1 MAGTK
6 QTAQKS
12 TGVKAPRKQLA
23 TKAVRKSAPS
33 TEGRLVRE
41 IAQDFKTNLR
51 FQSAAIGALREAKAA
66 RLLNSFCTVE
76 KTLQCSCSFRG
87 IPTPSVHWWMD
98 GVPVDVISGHGHLQV
113 TSTTLGPWDN
123 STLSMAKNPGMG
135 TVLLCEGKNQHGTH
149 GLSILL
155 MSRRGPFAPQIF
167 LKALLHGVVYAAMA
181 TTLLFICLLPLI
193 MKLLRMQKAK
203 KCAQRRA
210 QQDSEPGPEGDS
222 IVKSSIVKPKEPR
235 KSRTMSP
242 GKQLSEK
249 EAILKPAESAESLEE
264 NAPHPKLPLFPEFQ
278 KPMETPETPSP

>member
-1 MAGTK
+1 MGLPPL
-6 QTAQKS
+6 Q
-12 TGVKAPRKQLA
+12 
-23 TKAVRKSAPS
+23 
-33 TEGRLVRE
+33 RE
-41 IAQDFKTNLR
+41 
-51 FQSAAIGALREAKAA
+51 AA
-66 RLLNSFCTVE
+66 RLLNSFCAVE

-87 IPTPSVHWWMD
+87 IPTPSVQWWMD
-98 GVPVDVISGHGHLQV
+98 GVPVDVNSGHGHLQV

-123 STLSMAKNPGMG
+123 STLNMAKNPEMG

-222 IVKSSIVKPKEPR
+222 GGSVVKPKEPR
-235 KSRTMSP
+235 KSRTVSP
-242 GKQLSEK
+242 GTQLSEK
-249 EAILKPAESAESLEE
+249 EASLKPAEPLEE
-264 NAPHPKLPLFPEFQ
+264 TAPHPKLPLFPELH